1 MQHQPIAEPDELREL
16 TSEELFERL
25 RPLLRQGGLL
35 TNYERLQ
42 RITPNLPSVCFEL
55 AAEWQQSPRLDGK
68 DVPFREYLA
77 ARLRTRL
84 LALDQEQHPNLYD
97 SHGRYQPDGQTLPLE
112 PEPLDDVA
120 EVGIPVPAVNASYS
134 IFAETAP
141 WPQQL
146 QTTGIQE
153 HIAQPSLA
161 AVIELVSGIAQGE
174 KGSPYRTSRQ
184 LGSSS
189 LEARNQPATAIHL
202 AILDYV
208 ADRTATAS
216 RPPG

>member
-1 MQHQPIAEPDELREL
+1 MFLSASTWPRGFARGYLHSTKNNTR
-16 TSEELFERL
+16 TSTTHT
-25 RPLLRQGGLL
+25 GG
-35 TNYERLQ
+35 T
-42 RITPNLPSVCFEL
+42 
-55 AAEWQQSPRLDGK
+55 
-68 DVPFREYLA
+68 
-77 ARLRTRL
+77 
-84 LALDQEQHPNLYD
+84 
-97 SHGRYQPDGQTLPLE
+97 QPDGQTLPLE